1 MSFASL
7 AQRVEAA
14 PVVNFHDVAYRHVS
28 VGTDPLSGVGARING
43 GRWNPPDS
51 YSTLYF
57 GLSEETVL
65 AEWARAAARQGLAPE
80 DFLPR
85 NLHTFNLEIGE
96 LLDLRTPEVREAV
109 GLTEAMMEAED
120 QSACQE
126 VGNAAHYLRRE
137 GLIAPS
143 ATGVGLVIALFN
155 ENLGPGSSIRL
166 IETRVLSEPPPNN

>member
-7 AQRVEAA
+7 VQRVEAA
-14 PVVNFHDVAYRHVS
+14 PLVGFHDLAYRHVS

-57 GLSEETVL
+57 GLGEETVF

-85 NLHTFNLEIGE
+85 NLHTVNLDIDE
-96 LLDLRTPEVREAV
+96 LLDLRTPDAREAV

-126 VGNAAHYLRRE
+126 VGNAAHYLGRE
-137 GLIAPS
+137 GLIVPS

-155 ENLGPGSSIRL
+155 ENLGPNSSIRL
-166 IETRVLSEPPPNN
+166 IETRIISEAPSN